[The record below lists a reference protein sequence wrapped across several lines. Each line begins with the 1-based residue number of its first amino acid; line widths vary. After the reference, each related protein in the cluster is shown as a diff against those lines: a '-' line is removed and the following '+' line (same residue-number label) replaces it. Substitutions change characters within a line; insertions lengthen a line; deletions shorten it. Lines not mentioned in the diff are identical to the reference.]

1 MSGGYREHSP
11 STALEP
17 FVDCFW
23 TRVGRPGLEARV
35 IPDGAVDIIFDL
47 AAPAV
52 STAAFVVGTMTAPLV
67 VKPARVCD
75 YVAVR
80 FHPGA
85 AQPLFGNSMRE
96 LADHQVD
103 LGSIWPSQ
111 VASEWIELLHEA
123 GPKEQRVRAL
133 QRLLTRRVHSIRP
146 PEPRVREAVRRIDA
160 SNGSISVEELSRGLG
175 LTRQH
180 MARLFDHHIGVG
192 VKFFSRIIRLRFVLE
207 ALKRIA
213 GKGFTVDWATLAV
226 DSGFFDQAHFV
237 RDFRAITG
245 MTPRRFQQE
254 TGVLGLP

>member
-1 MSGGYREHSP
+1 
-11 STALEP
+11 
-17 FVDCFW
+17 
-23 TRVGRPGLEARV
+23 
-35 IPDGAVDIIFDL
+35 
-47 AAPAV
+47 
-52 STAAFVVGTMTAPLV
+52 
-67 VKPARVCD
+67 
-75 YVAVR
+75 
-80 FHPGA
+80 
-85 AQPLFGNSMRE
+85 
-96 LADHQVD
+96 VD

-133 QRLLTRRVHSIRP
+133 QRLLTRRVLSIRP